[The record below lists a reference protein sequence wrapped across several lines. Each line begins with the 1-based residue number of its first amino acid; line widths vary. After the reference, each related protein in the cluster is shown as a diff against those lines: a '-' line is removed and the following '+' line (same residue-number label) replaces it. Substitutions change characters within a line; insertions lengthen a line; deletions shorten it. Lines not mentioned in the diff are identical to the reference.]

1 MRISKLVEQVAM
13 HVTELYKQCQTP
25 VLLYHNLEH
34 TQNVVMRT
42 DEIASNY
49 SLNKTELCI
58 LSVAAWFH
66 DTGQLFGE
74 AEQHEERSVSIMQNY
89 LETKVT
95 EKKVIDA
102 IKECIL
108 ATRLPHNPKSLLE
121 EIICDADTY
130 NLANDDFFKT
140 DKLLK
145 KEVELRTNTSPENWD
160 KQTLELLEKHTYF
173 TACCKNKLE
182 KGKQKNIE
190 VMRTLLNL

>member
-1 MRISKLVEQVAM
+1 MLISKLVEQVAL
-13 HVTELYKQCQTP
+13 HVTELYKKYQTP

-34 TQNVVMRT
+34 TQNVVMQT

-49 SLNKTELCI
+49 SLSETELCI

-74 AEQHEERSVSIMQNY
+74 AKHHEERSVSIMQNY

-95 EKKVIDA
+95 KEKIIDA

-130 NLANDDFFKT
+130 NLANVDFFKT

-145 KEVELRTNTSPENWD
+145 KEVELRTNTSLENWD
-160 KQTLELLEKHTYF
+160 RQTLDLLEKHTYF
-173 TACCKNKLE
+173 TTCCKIKLE
-182 KGKQKNIE
+182 NGKQKNIE